1 MQVPAERYPLGS
13 RSLKILGKM
22 FSAKTGKSIRF
33 WPARVPGRYNIT
45 WATETFI
52 IPCATASL
60 PPIGV
65 HFGTAHWLVTKDLP
79 HQPIVGLNYECGLL
93 GPSSRRGPRVGASF
107 RFSAKAFA
115 QRDLYDIATTA

>member
-1 MQVPAERYPLGS
+1 MQVPAERYPLVS
-13 RSLKILGKM
+13 FIENLGEM

-60 PPIGV
+60 PPIG
-65 HFGTAHWLVTKDLP
+65 GQCRYRPLARNQRSAASTD
-79 HQPIVGLNYECGLL
+79 
-93 GPSSRRGPRVGASF
+93 RGS
-107 RFSAKAFA
+107 
-115 QRDLYDIATTA
+115 